1 MFSLA
6 HRLIAMALPACSP
19 PDKTDLLSI
28 SLSIPNVEFYPDED
42 ESSVPLL
49 KTATE
54 LAESFIDR
62 GGKRGING
70 QMLITDATTT
80 DEDIARSVD
89 ELLEPSWKRS
99 EGFDAGRPPIHV
111 MVWETVGKPK
121 RFYAIAAW
129 DKVSVSMKGRVYR
142 PLETVFSRH

>member
-1 MFSLA
+1 
-6 HRLIAMALPACSP
+6 MALPACSP

-89 ELLEPSWKRS
+89 ELLGPSWKRS
-99 EGFDAGRPPIHV
+99 EGFHGLGNHG
-111 MVWETVGKPK
+111 MV
-121 RFYAIAAW
+121 
-129 DKVSVSMKGRVYR
+129 
-142 PLETVFSRH
+142 

>member
-1 MFSLA
+1 MFNLVYRLFAIFLITISL
-6 HRLIAMALPACSP
+6 LACSP

-89 ELLEPSWKRS
+89 ELLGPS
-99 EGFDAGRPPIHV
+99 
-111 MVWETVGKPK
+111 
-121 RFYAIAAW
+121 
-129 DKVSVSMKGRVYR
+129 
-142 PLETVFSRH
+142 

>member
-1 MFSLA
+1 MVSLA
-6 HRLIAMALPACSP
+6 HRLFAICLIAMALPACSP

-62 GGKRGING
+62 GGQARH
-70 QMLITDATTT
+70 QWTDA
-80 DEDIARSVD
+80 
-89 ELLEPSWKRS
+89 
-99 EGFDAGRPPIHV
+99 H
-111 MVWETVGKPK
+111 
-121 RFYAIAAW
+121 
-129 DKVSVSMKGRVYR
+129 YR
-142 PLETVFSRH
+142 RYNHR

>member
-1 MFSLA
+1 MRFQLFFTRPSFILILIRRLFVLSLLA
-6 HRLIAMALPACSP
+6 AVLPACSP

-62 GGKRGING
+62 GAKRGING

-80 DEDIARSVD
+80 DEEILPAEWRENTDRIGRYWR
-89 ELLEPSWKRS
+89 PSIS
-99 EGFDAGRPPIHV
+99 A
-111 MVWETVGKPK
+111 
-121 RFYAIAAW
+121 
-129 DKVSVSMKGRVYR
+129 
-142 PLETVFSRH
+142 